1 MNKKTYNLVV
11 GILGGVGT
19 IAIALVTFF
28 DPAYATAINT
38 SIGIGTTAIVEIVSQ
53 FVKPE

>member
-1 MNKKTYNLVV
+1 MNKKTYNLVI

-28 DPAYATAINT
+28 DPTYATAINT
-38 SIGIGTTAIVEIVSQ
+38 SIGIGTTAVVEICSQ
-53 FVKPE
+53 FVKAE